1 MEEIEL
7 FFTTWKNT
15 ALAFYS
21 FFGFLGVCTAIAFR
35 LRAMYKKRINEVQ
48 EEAKLDQRQEFQ
60 AGYFDLQENRYD
72 RMQDRMI
79 EIEKE
84 LIHIKHLLSK

>member
-1 MEEIEL
+1 MEKIEL
-7 FFTTWKNT
+7 FFATWKNT

-21 FFGFLGVCTAIAFR
+21 FAGFLGVCTAIAFR
-35 LRAMYKKRINEVQ
+35 LRAMYKKRIIEVQ

-60 AGYFDLQENRYD
+60 AGYFDLQEKRYD
-72 RMQDRMI
+72 RMLDRMI

-84 LIHIKHLLSK
+84 LVKIKQCLD